1 MTSKIHPL
9 ADVQSTSVGNNTTI
23 WQFAI
28 ILEKAVIGNNCNI
41 NCHTFIEN
49 EVVLGDFVTIKSGVY
64 LWDGITVEDHAFIG
78 PNVSFTNDRFPRSKQ
93 YPTAFQQTLIKKGAS
108 IGAAAVIL
116 GGLTIGSYAL
126 IGAGAVVTK
135 NVPDYAMVYGN
146 PAVITGWV
154 DKEGNKLTAVENDW
168 QDKNGQRYK
177 VVNNQLIRK

>member
-1 MTSKIHPL
+1 MGSKIHPS
-9 ADVQSTSVGNNTTI
+9 ADVQTKAIGNDTTV
-23 WQFAI
+23 WQY
-28 ILEKAVIGNNCNI
+28 AVILSKATIGSNCNI

-49 EVVLGDFVTIKSGVY
+49 EVVVGDYVTIKSGVY
-64 LWDGITVEDHAFIG
+64 LWDGITVEDYAFIG

-93 YPTAFQQTLIKKGAS
+93 YPIEFQQTLIKKGAS

-116 GGLTIGSYAL
+116 GGLTIGIYAL

-146 PAVITGWV
+146 PAVISGWV
-154 DKEGNKLTAVENDW
+154 DKEGNKLIAVENEW

-177 VVNNQLIRK
+177 VENNQLMPK